1 MACRPPAIFKNMKKA
16 LFIAAL
22 SGLFSALVYSQ
33 SDAALRQV
41 IEKDRATR
49 DVRGKLVTLTAAE
62 HLIRGKI
69 YFDNRHF
76 PESREHFQK
85 IFDNFA
91 SDAAMSGALFMT
103 GRSYYWER
111 AYDKAIPWLDRVAR
125 EFPATKDGR
134 EGLSFKGA
142 CHVRLGKHAEA
153 AKIYEQYTVM
163 YPAGERIDGAY
174 LNTIDALREAGKY
187 DDASAW
193 VEKARARFAGNATEA
208 SALHA
213 RLRMEI
219 YRGKWQDAEAT
230 AALML
235 AQVRFAGSMTSIDEI
250 KYLRGFALEKQ
261 GKRSEAM
268 AMYGSFPEGSNSYF
282 SGLASEK
289 VNGGRIVRTASIA
302 SKDFPAP
309 YRTELLK
316 YARPRKIDPRF
327 LLAIMKQESS
337 FRSDVKSPSA
347 ARGLLQ
353 LVMDT
358 ALKYNVKAGFPA
370 IQPDDLYK
378 PVVNIAI
385 GCEYIAALKKQFGGL
400 DEAVAASYNGG
411 EDNAAR
417 WLNRSKPKEAGIFTA
432 EIGFAETKDYVQKVM
447 RNYRIYRL
455 LYDENLVK
463 K

>member
-1 MACRPPAIFKNMKKA
+1 MKKLA
-16 LFIAAL
+16 VFAAL
-22 SGLFSALVYSQ
+22 TILLSNFVYSQ

-49 DVRGKLVTLTAAE
+49 DARGKLVTLTAAE
-62 HLIRGKI
+62 HLSRGKI

-111 AYDKAIPWLDRVAR
+111 AYDKAVPWLDRVAR

-163 YPAGERIDGAY
+163 YPNGERIDGAY

-193 VEKARARFAGNATEA
+193 VDKARARFAGTATEA

-230 AALML
+230 AALM
-235 AQVRFAGSMTSIDEI
+235 QVQAKFAGSMTSIDEV
-250 KYLRGFALEKQ
+250 KFLRGFALEKQ

-268 AMYGSFPEGSNSYF
+268 AMYGSIADVILVSYF
-282 SGLASEK
+282 GGLAKDK
-289 VNGGRIVRTASIA
+289 VIGTQYYKPINMSIRPIGGPNYV
-302 SKDFPAP
+302 DFPAP

-337 FRSDVKSPSA
+337 FRADVKSPSA

-353 LVMDT
+353 LVYDT
-358 ALKYNVKAGFPA
+358 ALKYNRQAGFPT

-378 PVVNIAI
+378 PSVNIAI
-385 GCEYIAALKKQFGGL
+385 GCEYVAALKKQFGGL

-411 EDNAAR
+411 EDNAMR

-447 RNYRIYRL
+447 RNYRIYRS
-455 LYDENLVK
+455 LYDENLNRK
-463 K
+463 

>member
-1 MACRPPAIFKNMKKA
+1 MKKLTVIVA
-16 LFIAAL
+16 LTFLL
-22 SGLFSALVYSQ
+22 SNLLQAQ
-33 SDAALRQV
+33 SDAALRLV
-41 IEKDRATR
+41 IEKDRASR
-49 DVRGKLVTLTAAE
+49 DARGKLVTLNAAE
-62 HLIRGKI
+62 HLSRGKI

-91 SDAAMSGALFMT
+91 TDAAMSGALFMT

-111 AYDKAIPWLDRVAR
+111 AYDKAIPWLDRAAR

-153 AKIYEQYTVM
+153 AKTYEQYTIM
-163 YPAGERIDGAY
+163 YPNGERIDGAY

-193 VEKARARFAGNATEA
+193 VDKARARFAGTATEA

-213 RLRMEI
+213 LLRMEM
-219 YRGKWQDAEAT
+219 YRGRWQDAEAT
-230 AALML
+230 AALMQ
-235 AQVRFAGSMTSIDEI
+235 AQARFAGSMTSIDEV
-250 KYLRGFALEKQ
+250 KFLRGFALEKQ
-261 GKRSEAM
+261 NKRSEAT
-268 AMYGSFPEGSNSYF
+268 AIWSSFPEGSTSYF
-282 SGLASEK
+282 SGLAADR
-289 VNGGRIVRTASIA
+289 VNGGRVIKTVSTSAN
-302 SKDFPAP
+302 DFPAP
-309 YRTELLK
+309 YRTEILK

-337 FRSDVKSPSA
+337 FRADVKSPSA

-353 LVMDT
+353 LVYDT
-358 ALKYNVKAGFPA
+358 ALKYNRQAGFPT

-378 PVVNIAI
+378 PAVNIAI
-385 GCEYIAALKKQFGGL
+385 GCEYVAALKKKFGGL

-447 RNYRIYRL
+447 RNYRIYRS
-455 LYDENLVK
+455 LYDENLNRK
-463 K
+463 

>member
-1 MACRPPAIFKNMKKA
+1 MKKLAVFA
-16 LFIAAL
+16 LTILL
-22 SGLFSALVYSQ
+22 SNFVYSQ
-33 SDAALRQV
+33 SDAALRSV
-41 IEKDRATR
+41 IEKDRSDR
-49 DVRGKLVTLTAAE
+49 DARGKLMTLSAAE
-62 HLIRGKI
+62 HLSRGKI

-85 IFDNFA
+85 IFDNFGG
-91 SDAAMSGALFMT
+91 DVAMSGALFMT

-142 CHVRLGKHAEA
+142 CHVRLGKHLEA

-163 YPAGERIDGAY
+163 YPTGERIDGAY

-187 DDASAW
+187 DDASSW
-193 VEKARARFAGNATEA
+193 VDKARTRFAGTATEA

-230 AALML
+230 AALMQ
-235 AQVRFAGSMTSIDEI
+235 AQSKFAGSMTSADEVR
-250 KYLRGFALEKQ
+250 YLRGFALEKQ
-261 GKRSEAM
+261 GKRNEAM
-268 AMYGSFPEGSNSYF
+268 AMYGSFLEGSTSYF
-282 SGLASEK
+282 SGLASDK
-289 VNGGRIVRTASIA
+289 ANGGRVVKTASVA
-302 SKDFPAP
+302 AKDFPAP

-337 FRSDVKSPSA
+337 FRADVKSPSA

-358 ALKYNVKAGFPA
+358 ALKYNRQAGFPT

-378 PVVNIAI
+378 PSVNIAI
-385 GCEYIAALKKQFGGL
+385 GVEYIAALKKQFGGL

-411 EDNAAR
+411 EDNAMR

-447 RNYRIYRL
+447 RNYRIYRS
-455 LYDENLVK
+455 LYDENLNK

>member
-1 MACRPPAIFKNMKKA
+1 MKKRA
-16 LFIAAL
+16 VFFGLIILFVNFA
-22 SGLFSALVYSQ
+22 YSQ

-49 DVRGKLVTLTAAE
+49 DARGKLVTLTAGE

-91 SDAAMSGALFMT
+91 TDATMSGALFMT

-111 AYDKAIPWLDRVAR
+111 SYDKAIPWLDRVAR

-153 AKIYEQYTVM
+153 AKIYEQYTVI
-163 YPAGERIDGAY
+163 YPTGERIDGAY

-193 VEKARARFAGNATEA
+193 VDKTRTRFSGTATEA

-230 AALML
+230 GALMMQ
-235 AQVRFAGSMTSIDEI
+235 AQLKFAGSMTSADEV
-250 KYLRGFALEKQ
+250 KFLRGIALEKQ

-268 AMYGSFPEGSNSYF
+268 AIYNSFANGSTSYF
-282 SGLASEK
+282 GDLASDK
-289 VNGGRIVRTASIA
+289 INGGRVVRTSSVAP
-302 SKDFPAP
+302 KDFPAP

-358 ALKYNVKAGFPA
+358 ALKYNAKAGFPA

-378 PVVNIAI
+378 PSVNIAI

-447 RNYRIYRL
+447 RNYRIYRS
-455 LYDENLVK
+455 LYDENLNK

>member
-1 MACRPPAIFKNMKKA
+1 MKKLA
-16 LFIAAL
+16 VFAAL
-22 SGLFSALVYSQ
+22 TILLTNSVFSQ
-33 SDAALRQV
+33 SDAALRLV
-41 IEKDRATR
+41 IEKDRSSR
-49 DVRGKLVTLTAAE
+49 DARGKLVTLTAAE
-62 HLIRGKI
+62 HLSRGKI

-85 IFDNFA
+85 IIDNFGT
-91 SDAAMSGALFMT
+91 DAAMSGALFMT

-163 YPAGERIDGAY
+163 YPTGERIDGAY

-187 DDASAW
+187 DDAYAW
-193 VEKARARFAGNATEA
+193 VNKTRERFAGTSTEA

-219 YRGKWQDAEAT
+219 FRGKWQEAEAT
-230 AALML
+230 AALMQ
-235 AQVRFAGSMTSIDEI
+235 AQAKFAGSMTSADEVRF
-250 KYLRGFALEKQ
+250 LRGFVLEKQ
-261 GKRSEAM
+261 GKRTEALS
-268 AMYGSFPEGSNSYF
+268 MYGSFPQNSTTYF
-282 SGLASEK
+282 GGLALDK
-289 VNGGRIVRTASIA
+289 VNGGRVIKTASVA
-302 SKDFPAP
+302 TKDFPVP
-309 YRTELLK
+309 YRTELLR

-327 LLAIMKQESS
+327 LLAVMKQESS
-337 FRSDVKSPSA
+337 FRADAKSPSA

-353 LVMDT
+353 LVYDT
-358 ALKYNVKAGFPA
+358 ALKYNRSAGFPT

-378 PVVNIAI
+378 PSVNIAI

-417 WLNRSKPKEAGIFTA
+417 WVNRSKPREAGIFTA

-447 RNYRIYRL
+447 RNYRIYRS
-455 LYDENLVK
+455 LYDENLNK
-463 K
+463 KM

>member
-1 MACRPPAIFKNMKKA
+1 MKKLA
-16 LFIAAL
+16 AVVLSFIL
-22 SGLFSALVYSQ
+22 SAFVYSQ

-41 IEKDRATR
+41 IEKDRSTR
-49 DVRGKLVTLTAAE
+49 DARGKLVTLTAAE

-85 IFDNFA
+85 IFDNF
-91 SDAAMSGALFMT
+91 STDAAMSGALFMT

-125 EFPATKDGR
+125 EFPSTKDGR

-142 CHVRLGKHAEA
+142 CHVRLGKYAEA

-163 YPAGERIDGAY
+163 YPTGERIDGAY

-193 VEKARARFAGNATEA
+193 VDKTRTRFAGTATEA

-219 YRGKWQDAEAT
+219 YRSKWQDAEAT
-230 AALML
+230 AALMQ
-235 AQVRFAGSMTSIDEI
+235 AQAKFAGSMTSADEV
-250 KYLRGFALEKQ
+250 KFLRGFALEKQ
-261 GKRSEAM
+261 GKRELAM
-268 AMYGSFPEGSNSYF
+268 ALYGSFPEGSTTYF
-282 SGLASEK
+282 SGLASDK
-289 VNGGRIVRTASIA
+289 INGGRVARTASVVP
-302 SKDFPAP
+302 KDFPAP
-309 YRTELLK
+309 YRTELLR
-316 YARPRKIDPRF
+316 YARSRKIDPRF
-327 LLAIMKQESS
+327 VLAIMKQESS
-337 FRSDVKSPSA
+337 FRADVKSPSA

-358 ALKYNVKAGFPA
+358 ALKYNVKAGFPV

-378 PVVNIAI
+378 PSVNIAI
-385 GCEYIAALKKQFGGL
+385 GCEYVAALKKQFGGL

-411 EDNAAR
+411 EDNATR

-447 RNYRIYRL
+447 RNMRIYRT
-455 LYDENLVK
+455 LYDENLNK
-463 K
+463 R